1 MKFIF
6 RKVGSFLKG
15 DSAIIKKLLLTASSR
30 GLSAGGTFLF
40 NFVLAKKLDIDSFG
54 YFMLA
59 YSILIGL
66 SFFAR
71 VGMPLAILRFG
82 GILFSD
88 GQIGAI
94 NYLRK
99 KTFLVSLILSIVLG
113 LLLIV
118 SSQFLS
124 NYFFDGIDIR
134 NLLALFAFS
143 LPFYSFLNIQSAY
156 LKAIKRPEL
165 APFFEVGL
173 TVFLTAVV
181 VWGMSLLDITVD
193 NSRAAFAFLIS
204 SAVVAFCG
212 YATLNRVLKKKISSN
227 ELNHSPSSHFDIK
240 EFYKTLPDYSFS
252 TITNYFLK
260 FSPTLILGLYV
271 TGFQIGLYSL
281 ANSIS
286 FLISFVLW
294 IISSVY
300 APYFASAHKNGDTLK
315 LRGLVIRSMIYCV
328 VIALPIFLIVIIFP
342 ELILS
347 YFGDEFVKAKW
358 ALIIL
363 GIAQMFNV
371 LTGPIYFLLNMTGY
385 EAYLRKIILIT
396 AVISIT
402 ASFVLIPMYGY
413 MGAVYA
419 NAIGLVLQNS
429 FAFYHSNKYL
439 KLKLL

>member
-1 MKFIF
+1 MIDIF
-6 RKVGSFLKG
+6 RKAVSFFKR
-15 DSAIIKKLLLTASSR
+15 DSDMIKKLVFTASSR

-66 SFFAR
+66 SFFAKA
-71 VGMPLAILRFG
+71 GMPLAILRFV

-88 GQIGAI
+88 GQVNTI
-94 NYLRK
+94 NYLKK
-99 KTFLVSLILSIVLG
+99 KTYLISFILSLILG
-113 LLLIV
+113 LLLIL
-118 SSQFLS
+118 SAQFIS
-124 NYFFDGIDIR
+124 DSFFDGMDASNMIK
-134 NLLALFAFS
+134 LFALS

-156 LKAIKRPEL
+156 LKAIKKPEL

-173 TVFLTAVV
+173 TVFLT
-181 VWGMSLLDITVD
+181 S
-193 NSRAAFAFLIS
+193 FLIWGIS
-204 SAVVAFCG
+204 IFGTTINIEIATIIFMISTVIVALCG
-212 YATLNRVLKKKISSN
+212 YITLQRILKGVSQEDIVDKVF
-227 ELNHSPSSHFDIK
+227 SPFNIK
-240 EFYKTLPDYSFS
+240 VFYRTLPDYSLS

-260 FSPTLILGLYV
+260 FSPTLILAIYV

-286 FLISFVLW
+286 FIISFVLW

-300 APYFASAHKNGDTLK
+300 APYFASAHKNKDTIK
-315 LRGLVIRSMIYCV
+315 LRSLVIRSMIYCV
-328 VIALPIFLIVIIFP
+328 FIALPIFIIILFFP

-347 YFGDEFVKAKW
+347 YFGEEFVQAKW
-358 ALIIL
+358 ALLIL
-363 GIAQMFNV
+363 SFAQMFNV

-385 EAYLRKIILIT
+385 EAYLRKIILFT
-396 AVISIT
+396 ALISIS
-402 ASFVLIPMYGY
+402 ASFLLIPMYGY